1 MATHK
6 PSLTHFDNDNFMN
19 VAAGY
24 LCISIL
30 ADTIWAP
37 FLRITL
43 GTYNANKGKNNTLW
57 NSCVVGGGVFN
68 QYLGIREP
76 LRV

>member
-1 MATHK
+1 MIITEDCFH
-6 PSLTHFDNDNFMN
+6 

-24 LCISIL
+24 LCISVL

-43 GTYNANKGKNNTLW
+43 GTYNANKGKNNTIW
-57 NSCVVGGGVFN
+57 NSCVVGGGSIQLIFG
-68 QYLGIREP
+68 YRGAAEGLKP
-76 LRV
+76 